1 MKKLENQL
9 NRIISQEKKLVDLH
23 LEDSIDEE
31 VYAKKYKK
39 LTKQKEELLDE
50 KKTLELTIKDE
61 NSIKE
66 RLKQFK
72 KVLEN
77 KEIIEEFN
85 RPVFESIVDKVV
97 VGRIDKDGTVHPYDL
112 TFYFKTG
119 IKDSQNS
126 NDYKDKRKN
135 AKDNYI
141 DKLCSYKND
150 EDKKLCSQAKD
161 NARGVRSVATTK
173 QRVKILYFKH
183 FFKHFV
189 FIEKS
194 AFDIKKVQK
203 KYIDVNV
210 CLYVDCV
217 DKK

>member
-1 MKKLENQL
+1 MTLQISISIKEEEINDNTLVKDLKKLENQL
-9 NRIISQEKKLVDLH
+9 NRIISQERKLVDLH

-50 KKTLELTIKDE
+50 KKTLQLTIKDE

-77 KEIIEEFN
+77 REIIEEFN
-85 RPVFESIVDKVV
+85 RTVFESIVDKVV

-119 IKDSQNS
+119 IKDSQDS
-126 NDYKDKRKN
+126 NNFKDKRKN
-135 AKDNYI
+135 AKDNNI
-141 DKLCSYKND
+141 DKLCSHKND

-161 NARGVRSVATTK
+161 NAR
-173 QRVKILYFKH
+173 
-183 FFKHFV
+183 
-189 FIEKS
+189 
-194 AFDIKKVQK
+194 
-203 KYIDVNV
+203 
-210 CLYVDCV
+210 
-217 DKK
+217 

>member
-1 MKKLENQL
+1 MFKDLKKIGNQL
-9 NRIISQEKKLVDLH
+9 NRIIIQERKLVDLH
-23 LEDSIDEE
+23 LEDSIEE

-77 KEIIEEFN
+77 REIIEEFN
-85 RPVFESIVDKVV
+85 RTVFESIVDKVV

-126 NDYKDKRKN
+126 NNFKEKRKN
-135 AKDNYI
+135 AKDNNI
-141 DKLCSYKND
+141 NKLCSYKND
-150 EDKKLCSQAKD
+150 EDKKICSQAKD
-161 NARGVRSVATTK
+161 NALWINSF
-173 QRVKILYFKH
+173 Y
-183 FFKHFV
+183 
-189 FIEKS
+189 
-194 AFDIKKVQK
+194 QK
-203 KYIDVNV
+203 NK
-210 CLYVDCV
+210 
-217 DKK
+217 

>member
-1 MKKLENQL
+1 MKKIENQL
-9 NRIISQEKKLVDLH
+9 NRIISQERKLVDLH

-72 KVLEN
+72 KILEN
-77 KEIIEEFN
+77 REIIEEFN
-85 RPVFESIVDKVV
+85 RTVFESIVDKVV

-126 NDYKDKRKN
+126 NNFKDKRKN
-135 AKDNYI
+135 AKDNDI
-141 DKLCSYKND
+141 DKLCSRKID
-150 EDKKLCSQAKD
+150 EDKKLCSKQKTMHVDAI
-161 NARGVRSVATTK
+161 ALLVR
-173 QRVKILYFKH
+173 
-183 FFKHFV
+183 
-189 FIEKS
+189 E
-194 AFDIKKVQK
+194 
-203 KYIDVNV
+203 
-210 CLYVDCV
+210 
-217 DKK
+217 